1 MDAVMAVHG
10 LLAWIGG
17 ILLVMLAIVKAV
29 GADDGEGED

>member
-17 ILLVMLAIVKAV
+17 LLLVMLAVAKTV
-29 GADDGEGED
+29 GADEDED